1 MIDATFTHCLRSLR
15 SSRHELLLAR
25 RSHCRAASFA
35 PKKNLESQQEM
46 LRKLVCFLVASSVAA
61 LVPPSHSTPRRRS
74 VVVKVEK
81 REAASL

>member
-1 MIDATFTHCLRSLR
+1 
-15 SSRHELLLAR
+15 
-25 RSHCRAASFA
+25 
-35 PKKNLESQQEM
+35 M

-74 VVVKVEK
+74 LVVNVEK